1 MDNEYDK
8 KNIISHTFGVYHYQV
23 MSFDLKNVWST
34 YMKAMTTI
42 FNDINYNEI
51 EVYVDD
57 GITKFCQISDQLKRL
72 KVLWQGTYV
81 WY

>member
-1 MDNEYDK
+1 
-8 KNIISHTFGVYHYQV
+8 
-23 MSFDLKNVWST
+23 
-34 YMKAMTTI
+34 MKAMTTI

-72 KVLWQGTYV
+72 ESSLTGYVCMVLILTQPSVHLEYLQGSYSG
-81 WY
+81 